1 MVSDFRRALEK
12 HRRDQQELGFEFELV
27 ASSLGRAEPLKARV
41 RRVTMNDPD
50 AFEQLSMPVQRV
62 VQEGISELRAEQR
75 RSGRDETESVEE
87 TMRGNRKVLRAAD
100 AFAKASFISPVLVDT
115 DREADALEADGQEA
129 AVVTQI
135 HADDRIRWFIICQD
149 ADSMAAAKLKLF
161 RPKSVID
168 VAGRPTQPAEARG
181 IVGDPEGALT
191 ELRSRPVLE

>member
-1 MVSDFRRALEK
+1 MVSDFRRALQK

-27 ASSLGRAEPLKARV
+27 ASSLGLAEPLKARV

-75 RSGRDETESVEE
+75 RSGRDESESVEE
-87 TMRGNRKVLRAAD
+87 TLRGNRKVLRVAD

-115 DREADALEADGQEA
+115 DAEADAHED
-129 AVVTQI
+129 AVKVSDI
-135 HADDRIRWFIICQD
+135 HPEDRIRWFIVCQD

-161 RPKSVID
+161 RPKAVID
-168 VAGRPTQPAEARG
+168 VAGGPAQPAEAGGVVRYPQG
-181 IVGDPEGALT
+181 EAAGLPP
-191 ELRSRPVLE
+191 RSVLE